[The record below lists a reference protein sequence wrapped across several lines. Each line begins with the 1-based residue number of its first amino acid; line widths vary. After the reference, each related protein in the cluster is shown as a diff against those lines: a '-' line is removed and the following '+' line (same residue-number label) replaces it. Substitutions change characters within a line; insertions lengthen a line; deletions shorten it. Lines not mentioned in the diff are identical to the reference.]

1 MPRITGQTV
10 LITGASSGLG
20 RELALRLSNQDNHLV
35 VTARRAALLEALAD
49 EVRANGSRCTVVPAD
64 CTDPEQVQ
72 RVLDAAMETGG
83 VDVAVLN
90 AGGGVAMRM
99 DEASAADVLWIMRVN
114 YDTMVL
120 FLSPLIAHMKA
131 RGSGTIA
138 YTGSPAGT
146 FGLPRSGP
154 YSAAKA
160 AGRVLMD
167 SARIELAGSGVKL
180 VAMYPGFTYTDA
192 LDPEDVPVKALIIDR
207 QRAAKEMQWAI
218 ERGRAH
224 HMFPKRIKALI
235 GFGAALPEWLRR
247 FVLSRVS

>member
-1 MPRITGQTV
+1 MPVITKQTV

-20 RELALRLSNQDNHLV
+20 RSLALRLSHQDNHLV
-35 VTARRAALLEALAD
+35 VTARRAALLESLAA

-64 CTDPEQVQ
+64 CTDPEQVEA
-72 RVLDAAMETGG
+72 VLQAAMDSGG

-99 DEASAADVLWIMRVN
+99 DEASAADVLRIMRIN

-120 FLSPLIAHMKA
+120 FLSPLIQHMKE
-131 RGSGTIA
+131 RGHGTIA

-160 AGRVLMD
+160 AGRVLLD
-167 SARIELAGSGVKL
+167 SARIELAGTGVRL
-180 VAMYPGFTYTDA
+180 VALYPGFTYTDG
-192 LDPEDVPVKALIIDR
+192 LDPDEVPVKALIIDR
-207 QRAAKEMQWAI
+207 ERAAREMQHAI
-218 ERGRAH
+218 ERGQAH
-224 HMFPKRIKALI
+224 HMFPKRIRLLI
-235 GFGAALPEWLRR
+235 GLGAALPEWLRR
-247 FVLSRVS
+247 FVLSRLG